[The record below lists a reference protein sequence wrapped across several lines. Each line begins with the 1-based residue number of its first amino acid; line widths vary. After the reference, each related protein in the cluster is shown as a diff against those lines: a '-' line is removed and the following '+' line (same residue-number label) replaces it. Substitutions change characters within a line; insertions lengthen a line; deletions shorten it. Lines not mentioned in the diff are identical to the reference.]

1 MSNYPDDIRDFD
13 NDPRSPF
20 YIDPP
25 VCEECGVELDCDVD
39 CDDEGYYPIYTC
51 SNYDCA
57 LNGEDD
63 E

>member
-1 MSNYPDDIRDFD
+1 MNNYSDDIRNYD

-25 VCEECGVELDCDVD
+25 VCEECGVELDCDVGSD
-39 CDDEGYYPIYTC
+39 GNSVWPKYTC
-51 SNYDCA
+51 NNYDCA